1 MAIKGWLKEQL
12 EHSKRIT
19 DDWPQWRKDSVS
31 PHKSTAYVGSYLAT
45 EAEHKVLANTLREL
59 RLSKNNHY

>member
-1 MAIKGWLKEQL
+1 MGNKTGWFHVRRPEFNPLKVTMVDSDQTT
-12 EHSKRIT
+12 KRY
-19 DDWPQWRKDSVS
+19 Q
-31 PHKSTAYVGSYLAT
+31 AT